1 MSETIVL
8 IHGYAFDYRIWYP
21 VELAFEGYHTQYLSL
36 PGFGEDAVEEPYTIE
51 QLAQRFWAEI
61 DQKISPTVHLV
72 GHSMGGYVCLEMLS
86 QHPERVA
93 SLALIHS
100 HVFADS
106 AEKKA
111 ARTATVEDI
120 QTNGR
125 AGFVRKMI
133 SSLVADSEGSKELVD
148 KLILRGLKYD
158 DRAWAFGTMAIRDR
172 KDHAQTLKNIS
183 VPVLMIMGEKD
194 KAVPPELAYSQAHFG
209 EQTSFHLYPEVG
221 HLSMYENTAQ
231 VINDL
236 VMFYSRSKG

>member
-61 DQKISPTVHLV
+61 DHKISPKVHLV
-72 GHSMGGYVCLEMLS
+72 GHSMGGYVCLEMVA

-106 AEKKA
+106 AEKKV
-111 ARTATVEDI
+111 ARDATVEDI

-125 AGFVRKMI
+125 AGFVSKMI
-133 SSLVADSEGSKELVD
+133 SSLVADSGREKEIVD
-148 KLILRGLKYD
+148 KLILRGVKYD
-158 DRAWAFGTMAIRDR
+158 DRAWIYGTMAIRDR
-172 KDHAQTLKNIS
+172 KDHSETLKNIRF
-183 VPVLMIMGEKD
+183 PVLMIMGEKD
-194 KAVPPELAYSQAHFG
+194 KAVPPELAYSQAHLA
-209 EQTSFHLYPEVG
+209 EQTTFHMYPEVG

-231 VINDL
+231 MINDL
-236 VMFYSRSKG
+236 VVFYTSHKG